1 MLSNE
6 IKERYISILREELV
20 PATGCTEPIALAYA
34 AAKMREILGTL
45 PERVEAEVSG
55 NIIKNVKSVI
65 VPNTGGLKGIPA
77 AIAAWI
83 VAGDAGRSLQVIAS
97 VSEKKQREIAAY
109 LQTAPI
115 SVIYADTPLLLDI
128 RLTGWGNGHS
138 AAVRIAGTHS
148 NIVLEKRDGESL
160 RKKEDISAAEENQLV
175 EPALTVAD
183 IVEFADTVAL
193 EDVAELVERQAAYNT
208 AIAEEG
214 LRGNWGANIGSVL
227 LKEHPEDISCEAK
240 AWAAAGSDARMS
252 GCEMPVVILSGSG
265 NQGITASVPVVRYA
279 EHIGASREKL
289 CRALLVSDLVTIHI
303 KSGIGR
309 LSAYCGAVGAG
320 VGAGAGIAYLL
331 AGDYETIA
339 HTIVNAVAIL
349 SGTICDGAKPS
360 CAAKI
365 AASVEAGILGYHMY
379 KNGQEFK
386 GGDGIVTKGV
396 DNTIANIGVL
406 AKEGMRETDHTI
418 LSIMTQ
424 RCD

>member
-1 MLSNE
+1 EEQCQIARKEGQKIMLSGE
-6 IKERYISILREELV
+6 IKERSISILREEWV

-77 AIAAWI
+77 AIAAGI

-183 IVEFADTVAL
+183 I
-193 EDVAELVERQAAYNT
+193 
-208 AIAEEG
+208 
-214 LRGNWGANIGSVL
+214 
-227 LKEHPEDISCEAK
+227 
-240 AWAAAGSDARMS
+240 
-252 GCEMPVVILSGSG
+252 
-265 NQGITASVPVVRYA
+265 
-279 EHIGASREKL
+279 
-289 CRALLVSDLVTIHI
+289 
-303 KSGIGR
+303 
-309 LSAYCGAVGAG
+309 
-320 VGAGAGIAYLL
+320 
-331 AGDYETIA
+331 
-339 HTIVNAVAIL
+339 
-349 SGTICDGAKPS
+349 
-360 CAAKI
+360 
-365 AASVEAGILGYHMY
+365 
-379 KNGQEFK
+379 
-386 GGDGIVTKGV
+386 
-396 DNTIANIGVL
+396 
-406 AKEGMRETDHTI
+406 
-418 LSIMTQ
+418 
-424 RCD
+424 

>member
-77 AIAAWI
+77 AIAAGI

>member
-1 MLSNE
+1 M
-6 IKERYISILREELV
+6 
-20 PATGCTEPIALAYA
+20 
-34 AAKMREILGTL
+34 
-45 PERVEAEVSG
+45 
-55 NIIKNVKSVI
+55 
-65 VPNTGGLKGIPA
+65 
-77 AIAAWI
+77 
-83 VAGDAGRSLQVIAS
+83 AGDAGRSLQVIAS

-279 EHIGASREKL
+279 EHIGASPGETVPRSAGQRLGHDPYQKRNRPAL
-289 CRALLVSDLVTIHI
+289 CLLRR
-303 KSGIGR
+303 SGGGR
-309 LSAYCGAVGAG
+309 RCRSGHCV
-320 VGAGAGIAYLL
+320 L
-331 AGDYETIA
+331 AGRG
-339 HTIVNAVAIL
+339 L
-349 SGTICDGAKPS
+349 
-360 CAAKI
+360 
-365 AASVEAGILGYHMY
+365 
-379 KNGQEFK
+379 
-386 GGDGIVTKGV
+386 
-396 DNTIANIGVL
+396 
-406 AKEGMRETDHTI
+406 
-418 LSIMTQ
+418 
-424 RCD
+424 